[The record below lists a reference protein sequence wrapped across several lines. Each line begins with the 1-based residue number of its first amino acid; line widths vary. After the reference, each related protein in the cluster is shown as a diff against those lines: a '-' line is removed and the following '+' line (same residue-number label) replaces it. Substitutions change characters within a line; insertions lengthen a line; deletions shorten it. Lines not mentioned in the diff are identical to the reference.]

1 MEGLRHRLSCLIP
14 TFLKCINYT
23 QPAKPS
29 RDALREA
36 ILSRGREAGV
46 YVNSDDGSRM
56 RFEAGLAV
64 AAEMYP
70 LHPFDIQVHIGL
82 FTWLGFIIDDLN
94 AELGP
99 NLANFQS
106 RFSRGD
112 LQPCSVL
119 ECFAD
124 VLRSTTDYYDPVVAN
139 LIVLSALA
147 FVNSNAIE
155 IRRDYQAI
163 IPSMEAPSWPYYFRD
178 KEGLPEVYT
187 YFCFYRDMCPDIS
200 RFMPAAPEMGKFINL
215 TNDILSFYKEEKA
228 GELALVD
235 REHEQALSILQLV
248 VQSIKSFTAT
258 KMTRVLLTGGS
269 GFIATHILR
278 LLLERGHSVV
288 TTVRNQAKADA
299 IRASN
304 PGFGPEKLHFAI
316 VPDVVQPDAFNEA
329 VKSDAPF
336 EAVIH
341 TASPFTFNVTDIQ
354 ADLLDP
360 AINGTTAS
368 KTFAEK
374 AAWSFVENES
384 PGFTLSTINPPLV
397 FGPAVQELASLDALN
412 TSNQFIRSFIL
423 GAAKKEIAPTTNP
436 IFADVRD
443 VAFAHVMAM
452 EKEQAANQRFF
463 ITGGCCSNR
472 QIIDIIRKN
481 FPEYKSALPSKCT
494 KGGELPDKVY
504 QVNNQKSIN
513 VLGLKYRSFEECV
526 VDTVRS
532 FGSVEK

>member
-1 MEGLRHRLSCLIP
+1 MEGLRHHLSCLIP

-23 QPAKPS
+23 QPTKPS
-29 RDALREA
+29 KDALREA

-46 YVNSDDGSRM
+46 YVNPDDGSRM

-99 NLANFQS
+99 NLENFQS

-112 LQPCSVL
+112 LQPCSIL

-163 IPSMEAPSWPYYFRD
+163 VPSMEAPSWPYYFRD

-228 GELALVD
+228 GE
-235 REHEQALSILQLV
+235 
-248 VQSIKSFTAT
+248 
-258 KMTRVLLTGGS
+258 
-269 GFIATHILR
+269 
-278 LLLERGHSVV
+278 
-288 TTVRNQAKADA
+288 
-299 IRASN
+299 
-304 PGFGPEKLHFAI
+304 
-316 VPDVVQPDAFNEA
+316 
-329 VKSDAPF
+329 
-336 EAVIH
+336 
-341 TASPFTFNVTDIQ
+341 
-354 ADLLDP
+354 
-360 AINGTTAS
+360 
-368 KTFAEK
+368 
-374 AAWSFVENES
+374 
-384 PGFTLSTINPPLV
+384 
-397 FGPAVQELASLDALN
+397 
-412 TSNQFIRSFIL
+412 
-423 GAAKKEIAPTTNP
+423 
-436 IFADVRD
+436 
-443 VAFAHVMAM
+443 
-452 EKEQAANQRFF
+452 
-463 ITGGCCSNR
+463 
-472 QIIDIIRKN
+472 
-481 FPEYKSALPSKCT
+481 Y
-494 KGGELPDKVY
+494 
-504 QVNNQKSIN
+504 
-513 VLGLKYRSFEECV
+513 
-526 VDTVRS
+526 
-532 FGSVEK
+532 

>member
-23 QPAKPS
+23 QPTKPS
-29 RDALREA
+29 KDALREA
-36 ILSRGREAGV
+36 ILSKGREAGV
-46 YVNSDDGSRM
+46 HVNPDDGSRM

-99 NLANFQS
+99 NLAHFQS

-163 IPSMEAPSWPYYFRD
+163 VPSMEAPSWPYYFRD

-215 TNDILSFYKEEKA
+215 TNDILS
-228 GELALVD
+228 
-235 REHEQALSILQLV
+235 
-248 VQSIKSFTAT
+248 
-258 KMTRVLLTGGS
+258 
-269 GFIATHILR
+269 
-278 LLLERGHSVV
+278 HSVV
-288 TTVRNQAKADA
+288 TTVRNQAKADT

-304 PGFGPEKLHFAI
+304 PGFGPEKLDFAI
-316 VPDVVQPDAFNEA
+316 VPDVAQSDAFDEA

-360 AINGTTAS
+360 AINGTTGILRAIKNGAPSVKRVVITSSFGSMMDISKGLWPDHTYDEKDWNPITLYQALENPGFGYSAS

-423 GAAKKEIAPTTNP
+423 GAAKKEISPTTNP
-436 IFADVRD
+436 IFADVHD

-452 EKEQAANQRFF
+452 EKEEAGNQRFF
-463 ITGGCCSNR
+463 ITGGYCSNR

-494 KGGELPDKVY
+494 KGGELPNKVY
-504 QVNNQKSIN
+504 KVNNQRSID
-513 VLGLKYRSFEECV
+513 VLGIKYRSFEECV

-532 FGSVEK
+532 FGTVDN